1 MSTLFR
7 TLVRM
12 LVRMLVRLGCAL
24 STFVLA
30 ATMSFAYAAGKDE
43 PVKVLYHF
51 DGGLEQAVKGL
62 RNIKNHL
69 DVEPKTRII
78 VVAHA
83 QGVNFLLDGAANA
96 TGNPFNIP
104 VEELDARGVE
114 FRVCEIT
121 LKSNKIDPK
130 KLLPQVKLV
139 PSGVAEI
146 GRLQAKEGFV
156 YLKP

>member
-1 MSTLFR
+1 MNLISKFGR
-7 TLVRM
+7 
-12 LVRMLVRLGCAL
+12 AL
-24 STFVLA
+24 LAFVVSA
-30 ATMSFAYAAGKDE
+30 AMSFAWAANADG
-43 PVKVLYHF
+43 PVKIVYHF
-51 DGGLEQAVKGL
+51 DSGFEQATKGL

-69 DVEPKTRII
+69 DVDPTAKIV

-83 QGVNFLLDGAANA
+83 QGVQFLLEGATNA

-104 VEELDARGVE
+104 VEELAARGVE

-130 KLLPQVKLV
+130 KLLPQTKLV
-139 PSGVAEI
+139 PSGVVEI

>member
-1 MSTLFR
+1 MSLFLTMTR
-7 TLVRM
+7 ALLALV
-12 LVRMLVRLGCAL
+12 
-24 STFVLA
+24 A
-30 ATMSFAYAAGKDE
+30 AASFSFAYAAAKDE
-43 PVKVLYHF
+43 PIKIVYHF
-51 DGGLEQAVKGL
+51 DAGFEQATKGL

-69 DVEPKTRII
+69 DVDPTAKIV

-83 QGVNFLLDGAANA
+83 QGVQFLLDGAVNA

-104 VEELDARGVE
+104 VEELAARGVE

-130 KLLPQVKLV
+130 KLLSQTKLV
-139 PSGVAEI
+139 PSGVVEI
-146 GRLQAKEGFV
+146 GRLQAREGFA

>member
-1 MSTLFR
+1 MTPFSKITH
-7 TLVRM
+7 
-12 LVRMLVRLGCAL
+12 AL
-24 STFVLA
+24 LAFVA
-30 ATMSFAYAAGKDE
+30 AGSISFAYASGKDD
-43 PVKVLYHF
+43 PVRVVYHF
-51 DGGLEQAVKGL
+51 DSGFDQSTKGL

-69 DVEPKTRII
+69 DVDPKTKIV

-83 QGVNFLLDGAANA
+83 QGVQFLLDGAVNA

-104 VEELDARGVE
+104 VEELAARGVE

-121 LKSNKIDPK
+121 LKSNKIDAK
-130 KLLPQVKLV
+130 KLLPQTKLV
-139 PSGVAEI
+139 PSGVVEI

>member
-1 MSTLFR
+1 MNLFLKLIR
-7 TLVRM
+7 GLLVI
-12 LVRMLVRLGCAL
+12 V
-24 STFVLA
+24 A
-30 ATMSFAYAAGKDE
+30 AASFSFAYAAAKDE
-43 PVKVLYHF
+43 PIKIVYHF
-51 DGGLEQAVKGL
+51 DAGFEQATKGL

-69 DVEPKTRII
+69 DVDPTAKIV

-83 QGVNFLLDGAANA
+83 QGVQFLLDGAVNA

-104 VEELDARGVE
+104 VEELAARGVE

-130 KLLPQVKLV
+130 KLLLQTKLV
-139 PSGVAEI
+139 PSGVVEI
-146 GRLQAKEGFV
+146 GRLQAREGFA

>member
-1 MSTLFR
+1 MSLFS
-7 TLVRM
+7 TTM
-12 LVRMLVRLGCAL
+12 RLLIA
-24 STFVLA
+24 FIA
-30 ATMSFAYAAGKDE
+30 AASFSFAYAAGKDE
-43 PVKVLYHF
+43 PIKIVYHF
-51 DGGLEQAVKGL
+51 DSGFEQATKGL

-69 DVEPKTRII
+69 DVDPTTKIV

-83 QGVNFLLDGAANA
+83 QGVQFLLDGAANA

-104 VEELDARGVE
+104 VEELAARGVE

-130 KLLPQVKLV
+130 KLLPQTKLV
-139 PSGVAEI
+139 PSGVVEI
-146 GRLQAKEGFV
+146 GRLQAREGFV

>member
-1 MSTLFR
+1 MSLF
-7 TLVRM
+7 
-12 LVRMLVRLGCAL
+12 
-24 STFVLA
+24 STTMRQLIAFIA
-30 ATMSFAYAAGKDE
+30 AASFSFAYAAGKDE
-43 PVKVLYHF
+43 PIKIVYHF
-51 DGGLEQAVKGL
+51 DSGFEQATKGL

-69 DVEPKTRII
+69 DVDPTTKIV

-83 QGVNFLLDGAANA
+83 QGVQFLLDGAANA

-104 VEELDARGVE
+104 VEELAARGVE

-130 KLLPQVKLV
+130 KLLPQTKLV
-139 PSGVAEI
+139 PSGVVEI
-146 GRLQAKEGFV
+146 GRLQAREGFV

>member
-1 MSTLFR
+1 MSLFS
-7 TLVRM
+7 TTM
-12 LVRMLVRLGCAL
+12 RLLIA
-24 STFVLA
+24 FIA
-30 ATMSFAYAAGKDE
+30 AASFSFAYAADKNE
-43 PVKVLYHF
+43 PIKIIYHF
-51 DGGLEQAVKGL
+51 DSGFEQATKGI

-69 DVEPKTRII
+69 DVDPTTKIV

-83 QGVNFLLDGAANA
+83 QGVQFLLDGAANA

-104 VEELDARGVE
+104 VEELAARGVE

-130 KLLPQVKLV
+130 KLLPQTKLV
-139 PSGVAEI
+139 PSGVVEI
-146 GRLQAKEGFV
+146 GRLQAREGFV

>member
-1 MSTLFR
+1 MNFLATIGRS
-7 TLVRM
+7 
-12 LVRMLVRLGCAL
+12 
-24 STFVLA
+24 VLA
-30 ATMSFAYAAGKDE
+30 FIAAAAMSFAYAASADD
-43 PVKVLYHF
+43 PVKIVYHF
-51 DGGLEQAVKGL
+51 DAGFEQATKGL

-69 DVEPKTRII
+69 DVDPKARIV

-83 QGVNFLLDGAANA
+83 QGVQFLLDGATNA

-104 VEELDARGVE
+104 VEELAARGVE

-130 KLLPQVKLV
+130 KLLPQTKLV
-139 PSGVAEI
+139 PSGVVEI
-146 GRLQAKEGFV
+146 GRLQAKEGFA

>member
-1 MSTLFR
+1 MSLFLKLSR
-7 TLVRM
+7 
-12 LVRMLVRLGCAL
+12 AL
-24 STFVLA
+24 LTFIAAASFSLAFA
-30 ATMSFAYAAGKDE
+30 ATKDE
-43 PVKVLYHF
+43 PVKIVYHF
-51 DGGLEQAVKGL
+51 DAGFEQATKGL

-69 DVEPKTRII
+69 DVDPTAKIV

-83 QGVNFLLDGAANA
+83 QGVQFLLDGAVNA

-104 VEELDARGVE
+104 VEELAARGVE

-130 KLLPQVKLV
+130 KLLPQTKLV
-139 PSGVAEI
+139 PSGVVEI
-146 GRLQAKEGFV
+146 GRLQAKEGFA

>member
-1 MSTLFR
+1 MNLFSTLTR
-7 TLVRM
+7 VL
-12 LVRMLVRLGCAL
+12 LA
-24 STFVLA
+24 FVA
-30 ATMSFAYAAGKDE
+30 AASISFAYAAGKEE
-43 PVKVLYHF
+43 PVKIVYHF
-51 DGGLEQAVKGL
+51 DSGFEQATKGL

-69 DVEPKTRII
+69 DVDPTAKIV

-83 QGVNFLLDGAANA
+83 QGVQFLLDGAVNA

-104 VEELDARGVE
+104 VEELAARGVE

-130 KLLPQVKLV
+130 KLLPQTKLV
-139 PSGVAEI
+139 PSGVVEI
-146 GRLQAKEGFV
+146 GRLQAREGYA